1 MHTDRRHFIGL
12 SLAGLGGLTVARP
25 AGQAQTGAQ
34 STEPAVV
41 PDVTRRL
48 ASYVVAATYDE
59 LPAAVRKE
67 AQRTLVN
74 WMGCAVGGS
83 RHETLDAALA
93 ALAPFCGPPQ
103 AAVLGRRER
112 IDILNASLMNGMS
125 SHVFDFDDT
134 HLKTV
139 IHPAGPV
146 VPAILALSEYRPV
159 SGREFLNAMVLGI
172 EVECRIGN
180 AVYPAHYDRGW
191 HITGTAG
198 VFGAAAACGKL
209 LGLTAPQLTW
219 AFGLAATQPVGLR
232 EMFGSMTKSFHPGRA
247 AQNGL
252 TAALLA
258 SRNFTSTEVGI
269 EGRSGWAN
277 VLSTSQDFGQITDNH
292 GRSYEIAL
300 NTYKP
305 FACGIVIHPAIDACI
320 QLRNEHRLTADQID
334 RIDLG
339 VHPLVLEL
347 TGKKT
352 PRTGLEAKFS
362 VYFAAALAVV
372 RGAAGMRDFSDQNA
386 RDPQI
391 VALRDRGDRHH
402 RSGDRGTTGA
412 RHDRPERRPDAAQ
425 ADRPCRRQSRA
436 ADERRRSG
444 SQVHGSARRRP
455 AGGTGPEASGP
466 VLEGGG
472 AGERQRPGGG
482 GAGRLGDAGR
492 RPFMVSCIAAGR
504 LTVAARDPRV

>member
-1 MHTDRRHFIGL
+1 MTPPDRRQFMGTV
-12 SLAGLGGLTVARP
+12 SLAGLGGLVPPPSAVSTAA
-25 AGQAQTGAQ
+25 AG
-34 STEPAVV
+34 
-41 PDVTRRL
+41 
-48 ASYVVAATYDE
+48 
-59 LPAAVRKE
+59 LPAAMPDGQEGGPATAATGVTRALARYVVNARWADVPEPVRKE
-67 AQRTLVN
+67 ARRTLLN

-83 RHETLDAALA
+83 RHETLDAAIG
-93 ALAPFCGPPQ
+93 ALAPFSGPAQ
-103 AAVLGRRER
+103 ASVLGRRER
-112 IDILNASLMNGMS
+112 MDILHASLMNGIS

-146 VPAILALSEYRPV
+146 VSSLLALAELRPQ
-159 SGREFLNAMVLGI
+159 SGADFLHAMVLGI

-198 VFGAAAACGKL
+198 VFGSAAACGKA
-209 LGLTAPQLTW
+209 LGLTEQQMVW
-219 AFGLAATQPVGLR
+219 ALGLAATQPVGLR

-258 SRNFTSTEVGI
+258 AKNFTSTEVGL
-269 EGRSGWAN
+269 EGKSGWAN
-277 VLSTSQDFGQITDNH
+277 VLSTTRNYAEITGEL
-292 GRSYEIAL
+292 GRHYEISL

-320 QLRNEHRLTADQID
+320 TLRNQHKLQAAQIE

-352 PRTGLEAKFS
+352 PQTGLETKFS

-372 RGAAGMRDFSDQNA
+372 RGSAGMRDFSDENA
-386 RDPQI
+386 KDPVI
-391 VALRDRGDRHH
+391 VGLRDRVIATVDPSVAEHQVKAKVTLKDGRVLTHAVEH
-402 RSGDRGTTGA
+402 VVGSLE
-412 RHDRPERRPDAAQ
+412 RPMSDADLEAKFFDLAKGVLPDAQ
-425 ADRPCRRQSRA
+425 ARA
-436 ADERRRSG
+436 LKDLCWKADSL
-444 SQVHGSARRRP
+444 
-455 AGGTGPEASGP
+455 AG
-466 VLEGGG
+466 
-472 AGERQRPGGG
+472 
-482 GAGRLGDAGR
+482 
-492 RPFMVSCIAAGR
+492 AAG
-504 LTVAARDPRV
+504 LAKAAVPA

>member
-1 MHTDRRHFIGL
+1 MSSSLPPSDRRRFIGL
-12 SLAGLGGLTVARP
+12 SLAGLGGLAAGSAAAVP
-25 AGQAQTGAQ
+25 AAADDDQ
-34 STEPAVV
+34 SANPSPT
-41 PDVTRRL
+41 PDVTRQL
-48 ASYVVAATYDE
+48 AAYVVGAAYDD
-59 LPAAVRKE
+59 LPASVRKE
-67 AQRTLVN
+67 AQRTLLN

-103 AAVLGRRER
+103 ATVLGRRER
-112 IDILNASLMNGMS
+112 IDVLNAALMNGMS

-146 VPAILALSEYRPV
+146 VSAILALAEYRPV
-159 SGREFLNAMVLGI
+159 SGREFVNAMVVGI

-209 LGLTAPQLTW
+209 LALTTPQMVW
-219 AFGLAATQPVGLR
+219 ALGIAAAQPVGLR

-258 SRNFTSTEVGI
+258 SRNFTSSDVGI
-269 EGRSGWAN
+269 EGKSGWAN
-277 VLSTSQDFGQITDNH
+277 VLSTTRDYGQIIDKL

-320 QLRNEHRLTADQID
+320 QLRTEHRLTADQID
-334 RIDLG
+334 RIELG

-352 PRTGLEAKFS
+352 PQTGLESKFS
-362 VYFAAALAVV
+362 VYFAAAVAIV
-372 RGAAGMRDFSDQNA
+372 RGSAGMRDFSDENA
-386 RDPQI
+386 RDPVI
-391 VALRDRGDRHH
+391 VALRDRVSATVDPAIREEQVHATVVLKDGRRLSRQIDHVVGSLERPM
-402 RSGDRGTTGA
+402 SDSDLEQKFTGLA
-412 RHDRPERRPDAAQ
+412 DGVLPAGQTRRLIDLCWKVETLASAADLADAA
-425 ADRPCRRQSRA
+425 
-436 ADERRRSG
+436 
-444 SQVHGSARRRP
+444 H
-455 AGGTGPEASGP
+455 AG
-466 VLEGGG
+466 
-472 AGERQRPGGG
+472 
-482 GAGRLGDAGR
+482 
-492 RPFMVSCIAAGR
+492 
-504 LTVAARDPRV
+504 